1 MTTQIFKTVFAGIL
15 AGIALFM
22 LPFFLLRAAIFF
34 LLIGAIFRLL
44 GGGRHRRFGHMRHA
58 YAHRFQ
64 HMSEEERTAYKHRYG
79 NRCGYDSTNE
89 TTNQHS

>member
-1 MTTQIFKTVFAGIL
+1 MTTQIFKTVLAGIL
-15 AGIALFM
+15 AGVALFI

-44 GGGRHRRFGHMRHA
+44 GARRHRRFGRMRYD

-64 HMSEEERTAYKHRYG
+64 HMSEEEKAAFHQRYA
-79 NRCGYDSTNE
+79 NRCGYDTNNE
-89 TTNQHS
+89 TTNPHS

>member
-44 GGGRHRRFGHMRHA
+44 GGGRHRRFGRMNPA
-58 YAHRFQ
+58 FANRFQ
-64 HMSEEERTAYKHRYG
+64 HMSDEEKATFKQRCG
-79 NRCGYDSTNE
+79 NRCGYYSTSKNIH
-89 TTNQHS
+89 QQ